1 MTTMMLAFE
10 LQLPWESSTEEDSR
24 YRRILRN
31 MLSAFIAFSLLVPWL
46 PVEELTREQQV
57 AVPPHLARVIL
68 EKKELPKPV
77 PVQAKPRPKPKP
89 KLKEKP
95 KPVVKKAAAKP
106 KPKAKAKPKPKPQD
120 RVAQARKVAA
130 VSGVL
135 AFQDSLAD
143 MRDSLD
149 VDSLNNTRVSR
160 GQADAVK
167 VERSIITSSAKSSSG
182 GIQTAQLSRDT
193 GGPALS
199 GRETTSV
206 ESTIA
211 SKYEGESDNASA
223 RAGGRSDESIR
234 RVMDK
239 NKGGI
244 FAVYNRALR
253 KDATLQG
260 KLVFEMVID
269 AAGAIAELKLLS
281 SELANDRLT
290 RKILA
295 RIRMIQFGQQEV
307 IATRVN
313 YSFDF
318 LPY

>member
-1 MTTMMLAFE
+1 MNATALAPE
-10 LQLPWESSTEEDSR
+10 LQLPWESTVEEDAR

-31 MLSAFIAFSLLVPWL
+31 ALSAFIAVSLLLPLL
-46 PVEELTREQQV
+46 PVEELSRQELA

-68 EKKELPKPV
+68 KEKQLPQPVPVKVTPKPV
-77 PVQAKPRPKPKP
+77 K
-89 KLKEKP
+89 
-95 KPVVKKAAAKP
+95 
-106 KPKAKAKPKPKPQD
+106 KAKPVPREKPAKKIATRPRD

-135 AFQDSLAD
+135 AFAD
-143 MRDSLD
+143 TLSEMRDSID
-149 VDSLNNTRVSR
+149 VSALEQTNTSR
-160 GQADAVK
+160 GVAQAAK
-167 VERSIITSSAKSSSG
+167 TERSIISSAATTHSG
-182 GIQTAQLSRDT
+182 GIKTTARSQDM

-199 GRETTSV
+199 ARESTRV

-211 SKYEGESDNASA
+211 STRQMETNSGSA
-223 RAGGRSDESIR
+223 LLGGRSDESIR

-253 KDATLQG
+253 KNPALQG

-269 AAGAIAELKLLS
+269 ASGLISELTLLS
-281 SELANDRLT
+281 SELSDAMLSK
-290 RKILA
+290 KILT
-295 RIRMIQFGQQEV
+295 RIRMIQFGEEDV
-307 IATRVN
+307 ITTRVN